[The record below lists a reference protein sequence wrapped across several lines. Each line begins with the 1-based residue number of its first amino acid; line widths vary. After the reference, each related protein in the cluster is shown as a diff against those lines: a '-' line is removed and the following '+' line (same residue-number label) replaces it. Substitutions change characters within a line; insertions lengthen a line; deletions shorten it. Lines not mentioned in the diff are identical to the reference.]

1 MPVSANLGEGD
12 NLLPAINQHLF
23 IQVASMDDEES
34 QHEYKS
40 RISDIRDTFIAIEVP
55 ISVKTGRL
63 KRLVA
68 GDQISAHYITEG
80 GVKNFFNT
88 EVLGLR
94 EDVIKLVLIKPPEL
108 ESITRVQRRNYLRVP
123 AELEIAVK
131 LQDKLQIIGV
141 TDDVSGGG
149 LSFICDGHYP
159 FKSREIVTCWLLLS
173 YKAGTIEHMPFHAE
187 IVRIKPLE
195 TGKQLLMCSYT
206 DIAEHERQK
215 VIRYCFERQFDLRKK

>member
-1 MPVSANLGEGD
+1 MPVSAYIGEGV
-12 NLLPAINQHLF
+12 NLLPTINQQLY
-23 IQVASMDDEES
+23 IQVASMDEEES

-40 RISDIRDTFIAIEVP
+40 RISDVRDGYIAIEVP

-63 KRLVA
+63 KRLVI
-68 GDQISAHYITEG
+68 GDQISAHYVTDG

-94 EDVIKLVLIKPPEL
+94 EEVIKLVLIKPPEL
-108 ESITRVQRRNYLRVP
+108 ESITRIQRRNYLRVP

-131 LQDKLQIIGV
+131 LQERLQILGV

-149 LSFICDGHYP
+149 LSFICDGQLP
-159 FKSREIVTCWLLLS
+159 FKSKEIISCWLLLN
-173 YKAGTIEHMPFHAE
+173 YKTGTVEHMPFLAE

-195 TGKQLLMCSYT
+195 TGKQLLMCSFT
-206 DIAEHERQK
+206 NIAEHERQK

>member
-1 MPVSANLGEGD
+1 M
-12 NLLPAINQHLF
+12 LPTINQQLF
-23 IQVASMDDEES
+23 IQVASMDEVES

-40 RISDIRDTFIAIEVP
+40 RISDINESYIAIQVP

-63 KRLVA
+63 KRLVS

-80 GVKNFFNT
+80 GVKNFFTT
-88 EVLGLR
+88 EVIGLR
-94 EDVIKLVLIKPPEL
+94 DEVIKLVLIKPPEL

-123 AELEIAVK
+123 AELEIAVR
-131 LQDKLQIIGV
+131 LQNKLQIIGV

-149 LSFICDGHYP
+149 ISFICDGHLP
-159 FKSREIVTCWLLLS
+159 FKSKEIVSCWLLLH
-173 YKAGTIEHMPFHAE
+173 YKAGTVEHMPFLAE

-195 TGKQLLMCSYT
+195 TGRQLLMCSFT